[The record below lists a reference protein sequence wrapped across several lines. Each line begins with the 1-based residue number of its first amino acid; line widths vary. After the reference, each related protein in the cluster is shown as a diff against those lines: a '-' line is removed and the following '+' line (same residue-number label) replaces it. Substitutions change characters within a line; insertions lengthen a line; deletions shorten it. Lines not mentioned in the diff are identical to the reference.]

1 MGYKVFLEKAYV
13 SCVNLLPSIVA
24 QSAYSILLHGVT
36 WRLGFSEKPLLNFKL
51 ESRFVSAAFW
61 NFQCAPVMC
70 SIF

>member
-1 MGYKVFLEKAYV
+1 MGYKVFFEKAYV

-24 QSAYSILLHGVT
+24 QSAYSILLHGGT
-36 WRLGFSEKPLLNFKL
+36 WRLGFNVNPLLSLKS
-51 ESRFVSAAFW
+51 EIRFISAVFW